1 MSANYSWTDEV
12 PIEDRPQVE
21 VVTTAAAPAPTAVP
35 VTPGA
40 PATGEAT
47 PWVPRVMPWPVPP
60 VALVAV
66 TDAPAPAVESPA
78 IQSPAIT
85 TVVDAPALP
94 VVTPIADPVAAPAVA
109 KPVTPRRTPVEKRK
123 LTRLER
129 FRVWVGRP
137 LLATI
142 AFGGLIALGLPV
154 IGATYTRESANPMDW
169 RNLSAGEVQARV
181 QYCFGKNGS
190 ATSAIWCDY
199 GHAADAGGLSPR
211 MGRIKKTVVQVPYP
225 VAGPVVYDVTTV
237 RLPDQPV
244 STEPIPVSG
253 PPATGTPVRPPVSGP
268 PADGAPGG
276 GGQPV
281 QPPATGAGP
290 YPIIQFPAGPMA
302 AIESTCEG
310 AKQAA
315 QQQSPAYQQ
324 NVEMQCEAAKQ
335 AYERAHP

>member
-12 PIEDRPQVE
+12 PIEDRPKVE
-21 VVTTAAAPAPTAVP
+21 VITASAAPAPTGDPAI
-35 VTPGA
+35 PGT

-47 PWVPRVMPWPVPP
+47 PWVPQVLPWPVPHM
-60 VALVAV
+60 VSVVV
-66 TDAPAPAVESPA
+66 TDAPAPAIQAPA
-78 IQSPAIT
+78 AT
-85 TVVDAPALP
+85 TVVDAPVAP
-94 VVTPIADPVAAPAVA
+94 VVNPISDPVAAPAVA
-109 KPVTPRRTPVEKRK
+109 KPVAPRRTPPEKRK

-154 IGATYTRESANPMDW
+154 IGATYTRESANPMAW

-181 QYCFGKNGS
+181 QYCFGKSGP

-211 MGRIKKTVVQVPYP
+211 MGRIKTTVVQVPYP

-244 STEPIPVSG
+244 SAQPVGASG
-253 PPATGTPVRPPVSGP
+253 PPVAGTPVRPPVSGLPVSGP
-268 PADGAPGG
+268 PVSG

-290 YPIIQFPAGPMA
+290 YPIIQFPAGPMT
-302 AIESTCEG
+302 AIESTCEA

-335 AYERAHP
+335 AYERANP